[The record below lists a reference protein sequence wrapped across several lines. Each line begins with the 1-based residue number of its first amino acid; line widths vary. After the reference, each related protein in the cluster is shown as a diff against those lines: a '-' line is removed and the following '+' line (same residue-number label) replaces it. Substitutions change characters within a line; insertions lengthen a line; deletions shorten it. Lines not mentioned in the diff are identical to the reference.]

1 MNLPSDAEQEA
12 SYRHCAEVTRRATS
26 NFSWAFA
33 SLRPEKRRAML
44 ALYAFARVSDDIA
57 DCDSPIDE
65 RRAKLAQL
73 QTALSNPESASSLH
87 SAYPFLPA
95 MFDTMHRY
103 DIPVTY
109 PLEILSGVV
118 MDLDRTHYAT
128 LDELETYCYRVA
140 SAVGL
145 ACIHIWG
152 FERQDCVPS
161 LVHRCGM
168 AFQITNILRDL
179 KEDVRNDR
187 VYLPQEDLLRF
198 GYHESDLRDEVVDG
212 RFRQLMDFQV
222 NRARQWFDESA
233 ALQDYLHP
241 DGQRIFPLLHDTYRR
256 LLDAIARRNGDVFRR
271 RVRLGMTERFQIAWG
286 QWRRRRGAGKSRSV
300 AYSS

>member
-1 MNLPSDAEQEA
+1 VNQSSDVDWEA

-33 SLRPEKRRAML
+33 TLRPEKRRAML

-57 DCDSPIDE
+57 DSDLPIAE
-65 RRAKLAQL
+65 RRAKLSQ
-73 QTALSNPESASSLH
+73 LH
-87 SAYPFLPA
+87 SALQDPGSAGHLHSIYPFLPA
-95 MFDTMHRY
+95 LFDTVARY
-103 DIPVTY
+103 DIPVAY
-109 PLEILSGVV
+109 PLDILAGVV
-118 MDLDRTHYAT
+118 MDLDHTRYVTFA
-128 LDELETYCYRVA
+128 ELETYCYRVA

-152 FERQDCVPS
+152 FDRQDGVES

-179 KEDVRNDR
+179 KEDVLNDR
-187 VYLPQEDLLRF
+187 IYLPQEELVRF
-198 GYHESDLRDEVVDG
+198 GYQESDLRDEIVDG
-212 RFRQLMDFQV
+212 RFRELMEFQIA
-222 NRARQWFDESA
+222 RARTWFEDSA

-286 QWRRRRGAGKSRSV
+286 QWRRRRAVGKSRPV